1 MSLPRTA
8 SVIPSAK
15 YSFSGEPRLSN
26 GSTAS
31 RLCPV
36 PDSPAARWRC
46 RKNVARPATSK
57 RSPSREASVAG
68 DRHLASDG
76 SGRTRYRAIR
86 RHCTRR
92 QRLSE
97 LCGCPE
103 PVGGNRGERLNHRPL
118 HRIGHRRADP
128 VDARYFA
135 GETLRHDRLGG
146 GAGVRWLAGEHFVQ
160 HHTERVDVGSRIYL
174 ALAGGLLG
182 THVGRCAD
190 HDPGFGEPFAGRR
203 LPQGPSD
210 AEIGHHR
217 LAIAEQD
224 VLGLDVAVNHT
235 VAVGIVEGEPYL
247 AGDSQGV
254 LDRELPLPRETLPQR
269 FALDE
274 WHSEPEL
281 RAVLRTGVG
290 LAGVVHR
297 DDMRVLEPRRELD
310 LPEEA
315 LGAQRVGQLRVEE
328 LERDRAVMAKI
339 VSKVDSSHTP
349 TPELALDAVPIGK
362 GDPQRSQH
370 VGHLEKR
377 VSDLQSYILPLI
389 RENRPGLSMLRA
401 AVAPGPHCTA

>member
-1 MSLPRTA
+1 M
-8 SVIPSAK
+8 
-15 YSFSGEPRLSN
+15 
-26 GSTAS
+26 
-31 RLCPV
+31 
-36 PDSPAARWRC
+36 
-46 RKNVARPATSK
+46 
-57 RSPSREASVAG
+57 
-68 DRHLASDG
+68 
-76 SGRTRYRAIR
+76 
-86 RHCTRR
+86 
-92 QRLSE
+92 
-97 LCGCPE
+97 
-103 PVGGNRGERLNHRPL
+103 
-118 HRIGHRRADP
+118 
-128 VDARYFA
+128 DARYLA

-146 GAGVRWLAGEHFVQ
+146 GAGVRGLAGEHFVQ

-182 THVGRCAD
+182 THVCRCAD

-203 LPQGPSD
+203 LRQGPSD

-224 VLGLDVAVNHT
+224 VLGLDVAVNYT

-247 AGDSQGV
+247 AGDSLGV
-254 LDRELPLPRETLPQR
+254 LDWELPLPRETLPQR

-274 WHSEPEL
+274 WHREPEQG

-290 LAGVVHR
+290 LARVVHR

-315 LGAQRVGQLRVEE
+315 LGAQGVGQLGVED

-339 VSKVDSSHTP
+339 VGEVDGSHTP
-349 TPELALDAVPIGK
+349 TPELALEAVLVGK
-362 GDPQRSQH
+362 GDPQRGQH

-389 RENRPGLSMLRA
+389 RENRPGDNSGDYPSQNVTDRIQAAEATLARFNSGSFARRSSMFLICSFTRK
-401 AVAPGPHCTA
+401 V